1 MTEAAGAGAR
11 PGTAITVTGF
21 SPLDRILLAV
31 IGVLFAFICYYASI
45 RNLNWDEFHFLSDIY
60 TVARGEAI
68 QPLQTFYVRLFGW
81 LPGLG
86 GDEITQIMAARG
98 FYLALLAAA
107 LYFLYRISAHF
118 FSTTAAL
125 FAVAVS
131 MSVTNVINHGFSF
144 RYDTLTLALIM
155 FTLFALLKGNLRW
168 WLAAAA
174 ATALAM
180 LITIKT
186 VFFLPAILAF
196 ALIAAEQDG
205 WSRRVVI
212 RAAASAL
219 TAAVVFG
226 GLFLLHLSLLGIG
239 VLGGTAETAQML
251 VQAGGKTLGEGVLV
265 PRLTTLLRSL
275 VQNPAQWLVIL
286 LGILMAVLALRHRSK
301 RWRAAVVLAL
311 ALPLFT
317 PLVYRNALAYFYV
330 MILPPAAIAT
340 GYFVEAFRER
350 AQRSG
355 GGSARL
361 LILAPLIIA
370 LVTSAGYYSNRM
382 GDQRIAQRETVELV
396 HALFPGPVPYID
408 RNEMISSFRKV
419 GFFMSTWGVE
429 NYRSEGRPVMA
440 ELLRDEAPVFL
451 LANSLILDL
460 EGGGGVNT
468 LEERYLLLDEDFE
481 TLKNNFVHFWGI
493 LYLAGKHFD
502 FREAENSD
510 GNRQQSFEILVPGR
524 YTLEAPDGATGGAVI
539 DGALVE
545 PGMVIELDRGG
556 HMIEATAGLPEAML
570 VYGDNPKRPESER
583 NAQPI
588 YTEL

>member
-1 MTEAAGAGAR
+1 MTEAAGAGAK
-11 PGTAITVTGF
+11 PGTANRAAGF
-21 SPLDRILLAV
+21 SPLDRLLLAV
-31 IGVLFAFICYYASI
+31 IGVLFAFICYYASV

-86 GDEITQIMAARG
+86 GDEITQIMVARG

-168 WLAAAA
+168 WLAAAV

-226 GLFLLHLSLLGIG
+226 GLFLLHLWLMGIG

-251 VQAGGKTLGEGVLV
+251 VHAGGKTLGEGVLV

-275 VQNPAQWLVIL
+275 VQNPAEWLTIL
-286 LGILMAVLALRHRSK
+286 LGILIALLALRHRSQHQGELG
-301 RWRAAVVLAL
+301 RAVAVLAM

-317 PLVYRNALAYFYV
+317 PLVYRNAFSYFYV
-330 MILPPAAIAT
+330 MIIPPAAIAT
-340 GYFVEAFRER
+340 GYFVEALRER
-350 AQRSG
+350 AERTG
-355 GGSARL
+355 EGRRGRSARL
-361 LILAPLIIA
+361 LILAPLFVA
-370 LVTSAGYYSNRM
+370 LLLDAAYYRSRLP
-382 GDQRIAQRETVELV
+382 DQRIAQREIVELV

-408 RNEMISSFRKV
+408 RNAMISSFPKV
-419 GFFMSTWGVE
+419 GFFMSTWGIA
-429 NYRSEGRPVMA
+429 NYRNRGRPVMSD
-440 ELLRDEAPVFL
+440 LLRDEAPVFL

-460 EGGGGVNT
+460 KGGGGAGI

-493 LYLAGKHFD
+493 LYLAGKRFD
-502 FREAENSD
+502 FTEDPPR
-510 GNRQQSFEILVPGR
+510 SFEILVPGR
-524 YTLEAPDGATGGAVI
+524 YTLEAAGAVII

-545 PGMVIELDRGG
+545 PGMVIDLGRGG
-556 HMIEATAGLPEAML
+556 HMIEAAAGLPEAML